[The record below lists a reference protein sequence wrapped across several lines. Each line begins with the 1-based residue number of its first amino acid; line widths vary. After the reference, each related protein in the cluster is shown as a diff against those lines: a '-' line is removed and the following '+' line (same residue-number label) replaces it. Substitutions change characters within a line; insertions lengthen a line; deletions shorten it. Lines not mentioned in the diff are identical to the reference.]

1 MQSVRRLVLVRH
13 GETDGQ
19 SSVRYFG
26 RTDVELSAE
35 GRAHMR
41 ALAVAMAR
49 DPDALDFVVASPL
62 KRALDSAEIL
72 AGGAPVQILDELR
85 EIDFG
90 RWEGMTKEEIAASDP
105 VLYKDWQDGAPG
117 FEYPNG
123 EPRAKFRA
131 RVERG
136 LARLLEGHAADVLLV
151 AHKGVIRTIV
161 EKLTGQALPKEEPP
175 IGGHLE
181 LVRDGERWILGTR
194 SSNPAGLPIAAPEEV
209 AA

>member
-1 MQSVRRLVLVRH
+1 MPKLRRLVLVRH
-13 GETDGQ
+13 GETDGN
-19 SSVRYFG
+19 SSVRFHG
-26 RTDVELSAE
+26 SGDVDLSPAGAE
-35 GRAHMR
+35 QMHAVSR
-41 ALAVAMAR
+41 ALGYVPVER
-49 DPDALDFVVASPL
+49 IVASPL
-62 KRALDSAEIL
+62 KRAWRAAWVLS
-72 AGGAPVQILDELR
+72 GGAPISLEDDFR

-151 AHKGVIRTIV
+151 AHKGVIRTIA
-161 EKLTGQALPKEEPP
+161 EKLTGQALSKDEPP

-181 LVRDGERWILGTR
+181 LVREGERWILGTR

>member
-1 MQSVRRLVLVRH
+1 MSKLRRLVLVRH
-13 GETDGQ
+13 GETDGN
-19 SSVRYFG
+19 SSVRFHG
-26 RTDVELSAE
+26 SGDVELSPVGVE
-35 GRAHMR
+35 QMR
-41 ALAVAMAR
+41 AVSR
-49 DPDALDFVVASPL
+49 ALGYVPVERIVASPL
-62 KRALDSAEIL
+62 KRAWRAAWVLS
-72 AGGAPVQILDELR
+72 GGAPISLEDDFR

-90 RWEGMTKEEIAASDP
+90 RWEGMTREEIAASDP

-151 AHKGVIRTIV
+151 AHKGVIRIIV
-161 EKLTGQALPKEEPP
+161 EKLAGQALPKEEPP

-194 SSNPAGLPIAAPEEV
+194 SSNPAGVPIAGPEEV

>member
-1 MQSVRRLVLVRH
+1 MSKLRRLVLVRH
-13 GETDGQ
+13 GETDGN
-19 SSVRYFG
+19 SSVRFHG
-26 RTDVELSAE
+26 SGDVELSPAGVE
-35 GRAHMR
+35 QMHAVGRALGYVPVER
-41 ALAVAMAR
+41 I
-49 DPDALDFVVASPL
+49 VASPL
-62 KRALDSAEIL
+62 KRAWRAAWLLS
-72 AGGAPVQILDELR
+72 GGAPISLEDDFR

-105 VLYKDWQDGAPG
+105 VLFKDWQDGAPG

-136 LARLLEGHAADVLLV
+136 LARLLEGQATCVLLV
-151 AHKGVIRTIV
+151 AHKGVIRAIV
-161 EKLTGQALPKEEPP
+161 EKLTGQPLPKEEPP

-181 LVRDGERWILGTR
+181 LVRDGERWTRGTH